1 MSEEADEAERERE
14 RQDDKHYEHHLAA
27 EIVAM
32 LPYARDAALRVLTL
46 AHAILNLPVGEPEGE
61 TPS

>member
-1 MSEEADEAERERE
+1 MATSSTGC
-14 RQDDKHYEHHLAA
+14 
-27 EIVAM
+27 
-32 LPYARDAALRVLTL
+32 YARDAALRVLTL